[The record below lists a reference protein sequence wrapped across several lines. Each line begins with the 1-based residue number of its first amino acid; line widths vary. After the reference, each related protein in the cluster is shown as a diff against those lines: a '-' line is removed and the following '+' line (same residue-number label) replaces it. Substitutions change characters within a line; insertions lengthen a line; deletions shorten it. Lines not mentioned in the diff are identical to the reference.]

1 MTNHRTK
8 RPVIA
13 FLGIGLMGNHMARN
27 LLGAG
32 FVVHLWNRTKE
43 KAEALIADG
52 GIVHDT
58 AIQAVTDADV
68 IITMLSDGPTVAS
81 LLFSNNVIDTL
92 SSGAIVIDMSSIKA
106 TEARAHAERLLEKG
120 VGHLDAPV
128 SGGTK
133 GAEMASLAI
142 MVGGHRPD
150 FDRAMSVL
158 SAMGRPTYVGP
169 SGAGQLSKLANQA
182 IVGVTIGVVAEA
194 MLFVEKGG
202 ADPAAMRE
210 ALVGGFADS
219 TILQQHGKR
228 MTTGDFVPGGPAKF
242 QLKDMTNVLDEAA
255 EMGIELPMTRSLRDR
270 FSYLVET
277 LDGGD
282 LDHSALYL
290 ELLEQNGLSDS

>member
-1 MTNHRTK
+1 MTNHMTK

-27 LLGAG
+27 LLRAG

-43 KAEALIADG
+43 KAEALTAEG

-81 LLFSNNVIDTL
+81 LLFSNNVIDAL

-106 TEARAHAERLLEKG
+106 TEARAHAERLSKKG

-150 FDRAMSVL
+150 FDRAVSVL

-228 MTTGDFVPGGPAKF
+228 MTTGDFVPGGPAK
-242 QLKDMTNVLDEAA
+242 L
-255 EMGIELPMTRSLRDR
+255 SLI
-270 FSYLVET
+270 
-277 LDGGD
+277 
-282 LDHSALYL
+282 HI
-290 ELLEQNGLSDS
+290 